1 MITFALLMPFNPDR
15 NAIRGLLM
23 HLCGIPPNEIIKVEI
38 PTGLPLV
45 FDRRVNRI
53 RLLEDPEDTSNP
65 FIKHNFGSSLEFLF
79 KPQFLSSAEFQQI
92 ISNPNEPSTAEI
104 LRLYDPILRLKD

>member
-1 MITFALLMPFNPDR
+1 MLSLYSIHR

-23 HLCGIPPNEIIKVEI
+23 HLCDIPPNEIIKVEI

-53 RLLEDPEDTSNP
+53 RLLEDLEDTTNP
-65 FIKHNFGSSLEFLF
+65 FTKHNFGSSLELLF

-92 ISNPNEPSTAEI
+92 LSNPNEPSTAEI
-104 LRLYDPILRLKD
+104 LRLYDPILRLKN